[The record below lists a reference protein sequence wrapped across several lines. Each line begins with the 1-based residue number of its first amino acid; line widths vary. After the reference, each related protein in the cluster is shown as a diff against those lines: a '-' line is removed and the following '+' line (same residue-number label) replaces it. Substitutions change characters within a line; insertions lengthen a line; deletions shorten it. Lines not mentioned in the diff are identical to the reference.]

1 MEKGEQ
7 GETYNVGGRNERK
20 NIEVVLRISAVL
32 DELVPTDSPRADL
45 IEYVTDRPGHD
56 ARYAIDAA
64 KLEDELDWKAE
75 NFDSGIEKT
84 VRWYLDNQWWWQP
97 LREQYD
103 GQRLGLDKADA
114 KVPA

>member
-1 MEKGEQ
+1 M
-7 GETYNVGGRNERK
+7 
-20 NIEVVLRISAVL
+20 
-32 DELVPTDSPRADL
+32 PTDSPRADL
-45 IEYVTDRPGHD
+45 IEYLTDRSGHD
-56 ARYAIDAA
+56 ARYVIDATR
-64 KLEDELDWKAE
+64 LENGLGWKAQE

-84 VRWYLDNQWWWQP
+84 VRWYLGNQWWWQP